1 PFFTMNVP
9 IFDFSAMTTRAA
21 CDKALAPTRRI
32 QSRLQKDEVVLGYNE
47 DEGEIRAGIAQQQ
60 FARAD
65 RSLQSVNAELA
76 GLSVGT
82 SSERDKLEAEQA
94 TLVARKKNLA
104 LQGASGDQSSL
115 QDLAES
121 RNAADLE
128 MVTGY
133 ITQLEAYRLTRP
145 A

>member
-1 PFFTMNVP
+1 
-9 IFDFSAMTTRAA
+9 MTTRAA
-21 CDKALAPTRRI
+21 CDKALAPTRRL
-32 QSRLQKDEVVLGYNE
+32 QSRLENNEVVLGFNE
-47 DEGEIRAGIAQQQ
+47 EEGGIRAGIAQQQ

-65 RSLQSVNAELA
+65 RSLQNVNDALA
-76 GLSVGT
+76 DLPAGPST
-82 SSERDKLEAEQA
+82 DRDKLEAEQA

-115 QDLAES
+115 QDLAEA

-128 MVTGY
+128 LVTGY
-133 ITQLEAYRLTRP
+133 ITQLEAYRLTLP

>member
-1 PFFTMNVP
+1 MNVP
-9 IFDFSAMTTRAA
+9 TFDFTALTTRAA
-21 CDKALAPTRRI
+21 CDKALLPTRRI
-32 QSRLQKDEVVLGYNE
+32 QARLEKDEVVIGYNE
-47 DEGEIRAGIAQQQ
+47 EEGELRATAAQQQ

-65 RSLQSVNAELA
+65 RTLQNVNEALDELA
-76 GLSVGT
+76 AGP

-104 LQGASGDQSSL
+104 LQGASGDRSSL
-115 QDLAES
+115 QDLAEA

-133 ITQLEAYRLTRP
+133 ITQLEAHRLTLP

>member
-1 PFFTMNVP
+1 MNVP
-9 IFDFSAMTTRAA
+9 TFDFSAMTTWAD
-21 CDKALAPTRRI
+21 CDKALTPARRI
-32 QSRLQKDEVVLGYNE
+32 KSRLAKDEVVLGYNE
-47 DEGEIRAGIAQQQ
+47 DEGEIRTGIAQKQ

-65 RSLQSVNAELA
+65 RNLQSVNAELA
-76 GLSVGT
+76 ALPAGDSI
-82 SSERDKLEAEQA
+82 ERDELEAEQA

-115 QDLAES
+115 QDLAEF

-133 ITQLEAYRLTRP
+133 ITQLEAYRLTLS